1 MPIKPNGN
9 FVSEAYRDGRTYFFE
24 AFYSARQW
32 SAEIWDTDG
41 RIRGCITC
49 LPLADRLETDGLE
62 DAVCDWVH
70 RAIAYEVGIAVG
82 LEDHR
87 DHRGRSASRQ
97 MTQAH
102 GADGH
107 KSANADMFHLPRS
120 ATPEEIKGA
129 ALRLESRL
137 LIARFREVAE
147 QWNVRWDPSRQVRK
161 VALPA

>member
-1 MPIKPNGN
+1 MPIKPDGN

-41 RIRGCITC
+41 RIRGAITC

-70 RAIAYEVGIAVG
+70 RAIAHEVGITVG
-82 LEDHR
+82 LQGQRNRHER
-87 DHRGRSASRQ
+87 PALRQ
-97 MTQAH
+97 VAPAG

-107 KSANADMFHLPRS
+107 ASANAAMFHLPRS
-120 ATPEEIKGA
+120 ATPEEIRGA
-129 ALRLESRL
+129 ALRQESAL
-137 LIARFREVAE
+137 LVARFREVAE
-147 QWNVRWDPSRQVRK
+147 QWNVRWDRPPQRRK
-161 VALPA
+161 LSVPA